1 MVLIALRPLE
11 LYCDNNKI
19 IARVKESR
27 SHKKLMHIL
36 RKYHLIREIIKRDN
50 IKIYKVD
57 TKANMAKL
65 LIKSLSRISHTMHKT
80 GMRHPIHMGLA
91 VRFESCTCDVV
102 ETTNWLDIFFMHVD
116 LYEIDS
122 SSSEILLV
130 LM

>member
-57 TKANMAKL
+57 TKANMAEL